1 MFRSHHSKPHLRTRN
16 FCAMAPGAKQQQDH
30 PDVGDVV
37 SENLK
42 VALGVQDSSTPQQ
55 ELIRAE
61 KTLGN
66 HLENMTC
73 S

>member
-1 MFRSHHSKPHLRTRN
+1 
-16 FCAMAPGAKQQQDH
+16 MAPGAEQQQEQ
-30 PDVGDVV
+30 PDVKDAA

-42 VALGVQDSSTPQQ
+42 VVLGVQDSSIPQQ

>member
-1 MFRSHHSKPHLRTRN
+1 MFRSHHSKPHLRIRN

-30 PDVGDVV
+30 PDVDDVV

-42 VALGVQDSSTPQQ
+42 VALGVQDSSIPQQ
-55 ELIRAE
+55 ELLRAE